1 MEEVTRASL
10 QKDEEMVVEGKI
22 YVSRSAPRW
31 RTERSPVLSAGNT
44 FRFPNWVTQTVAFVK
59 TELFGVNMDEKDLQE
74 EGLLAQSEDGVDFDV
89 SSRRTDDRK
98 RRAWWIGVPIVLLS
112 IFALVG
118 VILSVK
124 NESTFGFRIFRQA
137 EARQVGPQKFLLGV
151 GKADITG
158 YVGCAPLV
166 RRN

>member
-1 MEEVTRASL
+1 LAAVKVLSDMEVTRASL

-44 FRFPNWVTQTVAFVK
+44 FRPPNWVTQTVAFVK
-59 TELFGVNMDEKDLQE
+59 TELFGVDMDEKDLQE
-74 EGLLAQSEDGVDFDV
+74 EGLLAHSEDGVHFDI
-89 SSRRTDDRK
+89 SSKRTEDKK

-124 NESTFGFRIFRQA
+124 SESTFGFRVLFRQA
-137 EARQVGPQKFLLGV
+137 EARQVGPQEFLLGV

-158 YVGCAPLV
+158 
-166 RRN
+166 